1 MKTFSAKPLEVERA
15 WWLIDADGQTLG
27 RLATEI
33 ALILRGKRKAQFTPN
48 IDTGDFV
55 VVINADKIRV
65 TGKKPTQKYY
75 RRHSGFPG
83 GFRQVQYKDMFAAH
97 PERVLE
103 IAVRGMLPHTT
114 LGRQQLRKL
123 NIYAGSQ
130 HPHAAQQPV
139 PYPHLEV
146 AR

>member
-1 MKTFSAKPLEVERA
+1 MKTYAAKPLEIERT

-33 ALILRGKRKAQFTPN
+33 SLILRGKRKPQYTPN
-48 IDTGDFV
+48 VDAGDFV
-55 VVINADKIRV
+55 IVINAEKIRV

-83 GFRQVQYKDMFAAH
+83 GFRQVQYKDMLATR
-97 PERVLE
+97 PERILE
-103 IAVRGMLPHTT
+103 TAVRGMLPHTT
-114 LGRQQLRKL
+114 LGRQQFTKL
-123 NIYAGSQ
+123 NVYAGPM